1 MSGNLL
7 EGRTGPVTQTIDSG
21 KALAKYLGI
30 KEDLPQ
36 VINLANGARLT
47 LSSKR
52 DCYYFTNAT
61 GCSCRA
67 GQYNQ
72 LCKHRRALQDGA
84 VPAPSRTEAQAY
96 QARQREARVQA
107 KAGRSEHVDSIKP
120 PGKWPGGHNGPFLP
134 DTIKARV

>member
-7 EGRTGPVTQTIDSG
+7 EGRTGPVTQTIDGG

-30 KEDLPQ
+30 KEDRPE

-47 LSSKR
+47 LSTKR

-72 LCKHRRALQDGA
+72 LCKHRKALQDGA
-84 VPAPSRTEAQAY
+84 SISPSPRTQAAAY
-96 QARQREARVQA
+96 QAQQRDARVQA
-107 KAGRSEHVDSIKP
+107 KAGMAQPVDSIKP
-120 PGKWPGGHNGPFLP
+120 AGKWPGGHNGPVLE
-134 DTIKARV
+134 AEGAA